1 MLDIAPLDVTSTAR
15 LTQREWPPWCSKLCR
30 WTSENGVTRWGF
42 CSTKLS
48 RNCALSLWHVVTA
61 IVIALRSLIKTE
73 SRTAK
78 LQQVSRFTLPR
89 LNWQMK
95 QRMNE
100 PIFGL
105 LLSASLS
112 LLDSFFPS
120 GLLLR
125 KKLSARRCMLSFR
138 SMLALKFQG
147 TWIVPSN
154 DPFLHKQ
161 TSEKKNSTRTLLFR
175 VSSWNLFLHIFAN
188 QCRQKNLRGN
198 TFFLC
203 EAYRWSATACRRQ
216 PTWTGRF
223 EYLQQ
228 NAQESWQHRH
238 APHGGWGTLAV

>member
-1 MLDIAPLDVTSTAR
+1 MGPSCYQIDL
-15 LTQREWPPWCSKLCR
+15 
-30 WTSENGVTRWGF
+30 
-42 CSTKLS
+42 KLS

-125 KKLSARRCMLSFR
+125 KHLSARRCMLSFR

-161 TSEKKNSTRTLLFR
+161 TSEKEKLNQNSTISCIFVKSVFAYLCQSMPAEESPGQHLFFVRSIPLERNSLPPSAHVNWPFR
-175 VSSWNLFLHIFAN
+175 VPATKRTGILATSARAAWRVGYPSCLSPPRRPLKGDWDP
-188 QCRQKNLRGN
+188 RN
-198 TFFLC
+198 THLGWVFFGLD
-203 EAYRWSATACRRQ
+203 S
-216 PTWTGRF
+216 
-223 EYLQQ
+223 
-228 NAQESWQHRH
+228 
-238 APHGGWGTLAV
+238 